1 MHGATQIFEAVCGES
16 KQVSA
21 QRLLLADSDP
31 IFLHGLAAILGDGFP
46 IAGEVTTGT
55 ELLESL
61 QGTDVLISGFSLAC
75 GRNALGLLPHIRAH
89 HRALV
94 VIILI
99 SPTAASMVPRLR
111 AAGAKGVLSR
121 RTAPQDLPGLVLDAL
136 QGRDLPPI
144 RRRSPREDSTPGSV
158 DISVLSAR
166 ELEIFRLIGLSHS
179 TKEIGA
185 LLGIS
190 EKTASSH
197 RENIKAKLHL
207 RKSGVLNFVAS
218 SYATWEATGADH
230 IA

>member
-1 MHGATQIFEAVCGES
+1 MHGASEIFETVCGEA

-31 IFLHGLAAILGDGFP
+31 IFLHGLAAILGDGLP

-55 ELLESL
+55 KLLKSL
-61 QGTDVLISGFSLAC
+61 HGTDVLISGFSLAC
-75 GRNALGLLPHIRAH
+75 GRNALGLLPHIRAL

-144 RRRSPREDSTPGSV
+144 VRRSPREDSTPGSV

-190 EKTASSH
+190 EKTASAH
-197 RENIKAKLHL
+197 RENIKVKPQL

-218 SYATWEATGADH
+218 SYANWEATGADH
-230 IA
+230 IE